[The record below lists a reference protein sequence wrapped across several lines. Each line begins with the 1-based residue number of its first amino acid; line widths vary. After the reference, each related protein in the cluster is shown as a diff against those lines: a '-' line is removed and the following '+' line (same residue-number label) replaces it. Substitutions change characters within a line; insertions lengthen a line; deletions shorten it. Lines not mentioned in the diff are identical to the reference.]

1 MEDTVASTSPA
12 RRRETILNEVKVK
25 KPAQFAIARLFSQAR
40 SQMKQEAFSLRF
52 TSIYSLCGASHS
64 KVLVP
69 ITEFQTKPVK
79 RKKKKKTL
87 PVISISEDTDGS
99 VKTVCWDRVFTALEL
114 FLCMTFTLFSF
125 PCGLRLHGVE
135 KPSTRLLGGVCVD
148 AGQQSAT
155 SSSWAFHY
163 FKDTVWKSTLA
174 RGGRRG
180 LPQTRALD
188 FCVRPQVSGEAV

>member
-79 RKKKKKTL
+79 RKKKKNPPCHIDL
-87 PVISISEDTDGS
+87 RGHRRIS
-99 VKTVCWDRVFTALEL
+99 KNC
-114 FLCMTFTLFSF
+114 
-125 PCGLRLHGVE
+125 
-135 KPSTRLLGGVCVD
+135 LLGQSFYCFRALLVHDIYAVFFPLRFATAWSRKAKYTA
-148 AGQQSAT
+148 AGGG
-155 SSSWAFHY
+155 
-163 FKDTVWKSTLA
+163 LC
-174 RGGRRG
+174 GRRATIG
-180 LPQTRALD
+180 NQLLMGFPL
-188 FCVRPQVSGEAV
+188 F